1 MEPQEILDR
10 ALEMLMAP
18 QFEPVIGQAFDN
30 AKDIPT
36 AAATLVGPIIIK
48 IMQDFDVP
56 EEELFGNE
64 EGDGIATH
72 LIAELFDIAGES
84 GYLPAEG
91 TEEEAVA
98 MGEKAADILKTI
110 IEGADSVQMSQR
122 QAPVQNQPQAPAPQD
137 AGLLGG

>member
-10 ALEMLMAP
+10 AMEMLTLP
-18 QFEPVIGQAFDN
+18 EFEPVIAKAFDN
-30 AKDIPT
+30 AVDIPT

-64 EGDGIATH
+64 EGDGIATY
-72 LIAELFDIAGES
+72 LIAELFDIAGEA
-84 GYLPAEG
+84 GYLPPEG
-91 TEEEAVA
+91 TEDEAIA
-98 MGEKAADILKTI
+98 MGEKAADILKDI
-110 IEGADSVQMSQR
+110 IEEADTAQVSR
-122 QAPVQNQPQAPAPQD
+122 RGPVQNQPQAPAPQN